1 MSIQE
6 MNKAGPSRHYKIID
20 CLTFFNE
27 LELLRLRINMLSAHV
42 DHFVIAEA
50 HQTHT
55 GIEKECLLNQE
66 HAADIVNHPKV
77 TVKKVHLPRNA
88 TPLERENF
96 QRDALFEPAHN
107 LSTSNDDII
116 LLSDIDEIPSPE
128 AIERAVM
135 VLHQSDEKKLAVLEQ
150 RLFYFRLNYELVFSR
165 KLPWLGT
172 TATKAVH
179 KVPMSRMRTTGRN
192 LRGRK
197 HRHLNDEDLLRMSVP
212 LGGWH
217 FSYMGDKEVLNQKLA
232 SFSHQEAAV
241 QQAKLTRIDE
251 LIASR
256 GSLFPRLSAHETWAV
271 VPMESLGLPLE
282 ILAGLQHSSLVTNCP
297 CTPLAEIVKDAISK
311 SLILSLSI
319 GNMEISLRKK
329 PRNFS

>member
-1 MSIQE
+1 MSIQK
-6 MNKAGPSRHYKIID
+6 MHKPAPSRHYKIID
-20 CLTFFNE
+20 CFTFFNE

-55 GIEKECLLNQE
+55 GLEKDCLLNQE

-77 TVKKVHLPRNA
+77 TVKTVHLPQNA
-88 TPLERENF
+88 TPLEREHF

-128 AIERAVM
+128 AIGRAIIE
-135 VLHQSDEKKLAVLEQ
+135 LQRSDDRKLAVFEQ

-172 TATKAVH
+172 TATKTFHQVS
-179 KVPMSRMRTTGRN
+179 MNCMRAMGRN

-197 HRHLNDEDLLRMSVP
+197 HRHLNDKGLLRMRVP

-217 FSYMGDKEVLNQKLA
+217 FSYMGDDERLNLKLE
-232 SFSHQEAAV
+232 SFYHQEAAV
-241 QQAKLTRIDE
+241 QQARMTKIE
-251 LIASR
+251 KLIASR

-271 VPMESLGLPLE
+271 VPLESLGLPQE
-282 ILAGLQHSSLVTNCP
+282 ILAGIQHSSLITNCQ
-297 CTPLAEIVKDAISK
+297 CTPLGEIVKEAISK
-311 SLILSLSI
+311 SSFLSLSI
-319 GNMEISLRKK
+319 GNMEISLREK
-329 PRNFS
+329 PRKFL